1 MLVVFYD
8 FSGVCMENVWIIV
21 LFLWEEMVVGVFGWS
36 GVNVFEFVVWV
47 LVYRKESVICWGEW
61 DLVVKLGV
69 GFLINFKKWKWCRR
83 VFD

>member
-47 LVYRKESVICWGEW
+47 LVYRKESVIYWGEW
-61 DLVVKLGV
+61 DLVVKLGI
-69 GFLINFKKWKWCRR
+69 GLLINFKKWKWCRR